1 MRCLRRNVA
10 KQLSSACMEEGQPES
25 PKGSNRTGKSGYRDT
40 FMTELSGTGSSRIP
54 EARDFSHERRLHY
67 PEYAD
72 HEQILPVL
80 LGRSSDGAVIRLLSC
95 HTCSFHCEKERFAS
109 RKNCKTNFGTAGM
122 GHWPYIILF
131 TSSITCGWNILI
143 LPNAEL

>member
-1 MRCLRRNVA
+1 MYTDNLHTTVFGGRCHLTA
-10 KQLSSACMEEGQPES
+10 
-25 PKGSNRTGKSGYRDT
+25 
-40 FMTELSGTGSSRIP
+40 
-54 EARDFSHERRLHY
+54 AR
-67 PEYAD
+67 
-72 HEQILPVL
+72 
-80 LGRSSDGAVIRLLSC
+80 
-95 HTCSFHCEKERFAS
+95 FHFECEKERFAS

>member
-1 MRCLRRNVA
+1 MYTDSLHTTVFGGRCHLTA
-10 KQLSSACMEEGQPES
+10 
-25 PKGSNRTGKSGYRDT
+25 
-40 FMTELSGTGSSRIP
+40 
-54 EARDFSHERRLHY
+54 ARFHFEY

-72 HEQILPVL
+72 HEQILPVM
-80 LGRSSDGAVIRLLSC
+80 LGRSSDG
-95 HTCSFHCEKERFAS
+95 AS

>member
-1 MRCLRRNVA
+1 MYTDSLHTTVFGGRCHLTA
-10 KQLSSACMEEGQPES
+10 
-25 PKGSNRTGKSGYRDT
+25 
-40 FMTELSGTGSSRIP
+40 
-54 EARDFSHERRLHY
+54 ARFHFEY

-72 HEQILPVL
+72 HAQILPVL

-95 HTCSFHCEKERFAS
+95 HACSFHCEKERFAS

-131 TSSITCGWNILI
+131 TGSITCGWNILI